1 MNGVILNNEE
11 HRKAARGS
19 CSAPVCPLSIFF
31 VYSGMFRFPGILLLL
46 LVAGCTDVPRDNPL
60 DPLSPSYVG
69 DAPLSGLVVLK
80 NVGTPVSSARI
91 VALKD
96 GIAVLSDS
104 SGHFVFPRL
113 SLGDQAVICGKDNFV
128 TDTQRVALVAG
139 ATPSLTFSLNGAP
152 VTLMEQ
158 ILTRKVDQY
167 FPSPQ
172 YFVDVSADVTDPN
185 GVADLDSVWF
195 EVSGQ
200 QYPLGYNPSTR
211 LFEARVF
218 KYDIPTNTI
227 QWLVGKALHIV
238 SRDLSGAV
246 NISDPF
252 MVTRV
257 IEYGATPA
265 SPSPGNNDT
274 TTGTP
279 VLMWAPPSV
288 TFSYTYTLTIS
299 RIDAGTPT
307 VVWEVA
313 DVNSVNEEYSYPT
326 DGSVEPLAAGNYT
339 WSVTVVDEFGN
350 SCRSKE
356 SAFVVQ

>member
-1 MNGVILNNEE
+1 M
-11 HRKAARGS
+11 K
-19 CSAPVCPLSIFF
+19 
-31 VYSGMFRFPGILLLL
+31 RFTGILLLL

-60 DPLSPSYVG
+60 DPLAPNYVG
-69 DAPLSGLVVLK
+69 EAPLSGFVVLK
-80 NVGTPVSSARI
+80 NVGTPIASAQI

-104 SGHFVFPRL
+104 AGHFAFPRL
-113 SLGDQAVICGKDNFV
+113 SLGEQAVICGKANFV
-128 TDTQRVALVAG
+128 TDTQHVRIVAG
-139 ATPSLTFSLNGAP
+139 SLQSLTFNLNGAP
-152 VTLMEQ
+152 VTLSAQ

-172 YFVDVSADVTDPN
+172 YFVDVSAGVTDPN

-195 EVSGQ
+195 EVSGLQ
-200 QYPLGYNPSTR
+200 FPMGYNPSTR
-211 LFEARVF
+211 LFEVRVF

-227 QWLVGKALHIV
+227 QWLVGKALHIM

-257 IEYGATPA
+257 IEYGATPV
-265 SPSPGNNDT
+265 SPAPGNNDT
-274 TTGTP
+274 TNGTP
-279 VLMWAPPSV
+279 VLKWAPPSV
-288 TFSYTYTLTIS
+288 TFGYTYTVTIS

-307 VVWEVA
+307 VMWEA
-313 DVNSVNEEYSYPT
+313 ANISSVNEEYSYPT
-326 DGSVEPLAAGNYT
+326 DGSAVPLGAGNYS
-339 WSVTVVDEFGN
+339 WAVTVVDEFGN
-350 SCRSKE
+350 TCRSKE